1 MPVLLV
7 LSLLLVRKSVAPV
20 VFAISLGALIFAV
33 HSYSMSESRVRGL
46 VGSEVLV
53 RGVVSSDPVET
64 RPKVSGSRI
73 STSKTT
79 FLMRLT
85 EIPSETSL
93 RIPVRVLIA
102 QDLGLIPGE
111 RIELVARV
119 IKSDE
124 RKVAALLI
132 GRVGTLKSLNR
143 PRALDSLEIIRTALR
158 ERADAIGGDSG
169 ALIPGMVIGD
179 VSLQSPEFTTRML
192 NAGLS
197 HLTAVSGAN
206 FAIVS
211 AFLFT
216 LIGFLIPNRKVQVI
230 TTVLGLAVFVLLVR
244 PTPSVLRAAVMALV
258 FLVAKLSGRKSAATN
273 SLAVAISA
281 LLLINPFQAFEAG
294 FILSV
299 LATSGLIF
307 FAPLIARRIKG
318 PRILGELVSI
328 PMAATLFCSPYLMF
342 LSGGMNLSAIPLN
355 IAAAPAVPF
364 VTVMAFIATILV
376 LPLPILAEYL
386 LFLANIG
393 TSWIVFLAGW
403 SKNAP
408 TFVSSPIIL
417 ILAIAALLCFRKI
430 SYRNKSRIAIP
441 ILLALSLITLSQ
453 RLSFPG
459 TQWRV
464 GQCDVGQG
472 DALLFNLGKDNAVLF
487 DAGPDPKALDRC
499 LDSFKVKAI
508 PLVVISHI
516 HADHYLG
523 LSDVGGR
530 YIGEVWSNQSAPSL
544 GAFAQNVREVRA
556 GVRANV
562 GDISIEIL
570 WPESGVEE
578 FDSVEGDG
586 SAENNRSLVA
596 LVEFAGKR
604 ILVTGDIEPGAQQA
618 ILNRIPNLDLL
629 KVPHHGSRHQELA
642 LFQSA
647 EIFLI
652 SVGKNSYGHP
662 DEGLISH
669 LASLGRV
676 FRTDKDGAISLSWQ
690 GRQKNE
696 IVSARFMGKEWW
708 RLSWH

>member
-1 MPVLLV
+1 
-7 LSLLLVRKSVAPV
+7 LSENRIKA
-20 VFAISLGALIFAV
+20 
-33 HSYSMSESRVRGL
+33 L

-53 RGVVSSDPVET
+53 QGVVSSDPVET
-64 RPKVSGSRI
+64 RPKVFGSRI

-79 FLMRLT
+79 FIMRLT
-85 EIPSETSL
+85 AIPSETSL

-111 RIELVARV
+111 RIELVAR
-119 IKSDE
+119 IIESDE
-124 RKVAALLI
+124 RKIAALLL
-132 GRVGTLKSLNR
+132 GKAGTLKSLHR
-143 PRALDSLEIIRTALR
+143 PRAVDSLEIVRTALR
-158 ERADAIGGDSG
+158 EKADAIGGDSG

-179 VSLQSPEFTTRML
+179 VSLQSSEFTTRML

-216 LIGFLIPNRKVQVI
+216 FIGFLIPNRRVQVI

-273 SLAVAISA
+273 SLAIAISV

-307 FAPLIARRIKG
+307 VAPLIARRIKG
-318 PRILGELVSI
+318 PKILGELVSI

-342 LSGGMNLSAIPLN
+342 LSGGMNLSAVPLN

-364 VTVMAFIATILV
+364 VTVIAFIATIV
-376 LPLPILAEYL
+376 ALPLPLLAEYL

-393 TSWIVFLAGW
+393 TSWIVFLAGL

-417 ILAIAALLCFRKI
+417 ILAVAALLLLRKI
-430 SYRNKSRIAIP
+430 NFRNKTLIAIP
-441 ILLALSLITLSQ
+441 IVVILALISVSQ

-459 TQWRV
+459 THWRV

-472 DALLFNLGKDNAVLF
+472 DALLINLGRGNAALF

-499 LDSFKVKAI
+499 LDSFKVKSI
-508 PLVVISHI
+508 LLVVISHS

-530 YIGEVWSNQSAPSL
+530 YIGEVWSNRSAPSL
-544 GAFAQNVREVRA
+544 GAFTGPVREVKAGDRA
-556 GVRANV
+556 RV
-562 GDISIEIL
+562 GDISIEFL
-570 WPESGVEE
+570 WPESGTEE
-578 FDSVEGDG
+578 FAPVDGDG

-596 LVEFAGKR
+596 LVELAGKR
-604 ILVTGDIEPGAQQA
+604 ILITGDIEPGAQQA
-618 ILNRIPNLDLL
+618 ILNRIPNLDLM
-629 KVPHHGSRHQELA
+629 KVPHHGSRHQDLA

-652 SVGKNSYGHP
+652 SVGNNSYGHP

-696 IVSARFMGKEWW
+696 IVSARRIGKEWW